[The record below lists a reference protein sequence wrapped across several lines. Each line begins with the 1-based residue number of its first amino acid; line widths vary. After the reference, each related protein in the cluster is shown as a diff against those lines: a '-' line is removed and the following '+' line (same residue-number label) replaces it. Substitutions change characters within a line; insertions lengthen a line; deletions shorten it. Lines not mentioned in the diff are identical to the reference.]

1 MNPSIR
7 VHNYGGQMNTA
18 LYCRVSTADQTT
30 ANQKLELEQ
39 VADRAGW
46 TITQTFTDVISGA
59 RAKRP
64 GLDALMLAV
73 ARKEVDMVMVWDV
86 SRLGRSLSHLVSL
99 LEEFH
104 AKGVNLYFHQ
114 QGIDTTTPAGKAMFG
129 IMGVFAEWERGMI
142 QERVKAG
149 LNRAKA
155 QGKRLG
161 RPPVPPIQID
171 RIKRLREDGLSYR
184 KIAEKVDLDVATVY
198 RKLSA

>member
-1 MNPSIR
+1 
-7 VHNYGGQMNTA
+7 MNTA

-30 ANQKLELEQ
+30 DNQRLELEQ

-73 ARKEVDMVMVWDV
+73 TRKDVDMVMVWDV

-104 AKGVNLYFHQ
+104 AKGVDLYFH
-114 QGIDTTTPAGKAMFG
+114 
-129 IMGVFAEWERGMI
+129 
-142 QERVKAG
+142 
-149 LNRAKA
+149 
-155 QGKRLG
+155 
-161 RPPVPPIQID
+161 
-171 RIKRLREDGLSYR
+171 
-184 KIAEKVDLDVATVY
+184 
-198 RKLSA
+198 

>member
-1 MNPSIR
+1 
-7 VHNYGGQMNTA
+7 MNTA
-18 LYCRVSTADQTT
+18 LYCRVSTSEQTT

-39 VADRAGW
+39 VADRMGW
-46 TITQTFTDVISGA
+46 TNAQTFTDVISGA

-129 IMGVFAEWERGMI
+129 IMSVFAEWERGMI

-161 RPPVPPIQID
+161 RPPVPPIQIQK
-171 RIKRLREDGLSYR
+171 IKWLREEGLSYR
-184 KIAEKVDLDVATVY
+184 RIAEKVDLDVATVY

>member
-1 MNPSIR
+1 
-7 VHNYGGQMNTA
+7 
-18 LYCRVSTADQTT
+18 
-30 ANQKLELEQ
+30 
-39 VADRAGW
+39 
-46 TITQTFTDVISGA
+46 
-59 RAKRP
+59 
-64 GLDALMLAV
+64 
-73 ARKEVDMVMVWDV
+73 
-86 SRLGRSLSHLVSL
+86 
-99 LEEFH
+99 
-104 AKGVNLYFHQ
+104 
-114 QGIDTTTPAGKAMFG
+114 MFG

-184 KIAEKVDLDVATVY
+184 RIAQKVDLDVATVY

>member
-1 MNPSIR
+1 M
-7 VHNYGGQMNTA
+7 GGQMNTV

-30 ANQKLELEQ
+30 DNQRLELEQ

-99 LEEFH
+99 LEQFH

-161 RPPVPPIQID
+161 RPPVPPIQIE
-171 RIKRLREDGLSYR
+171 RIKRLREDGLTYR
-184 KIAEKVDLDVATVY
+184 GIAQKVDLDVATVY

>member
-1 MNPSIR
+1 M
-7 VHNYGGQMNTA
+7 GGQMNTV

-30 ANQKLELEQ
+30 DNQRLELEQ

-129 IMGVFAEWERGMI
+129 IMGVFAEWERGMV

-149 LNRAKA
+149 LSRAKA

-161 RPPVPPIQID
+161 RPPVPPIQIEK
-171 RIKRLREDGLSYR
+171 IKQLREDGLSYR
-184 KIAEKVDLDVATVY
+184 KIAQKVNLDAATVY

>member
-1 MNPSIR
+1 M
-7 VHNYGGQMNTA
+7 GGQMNTV

-30 ANQKLELEQ
+30 DNQRLELEQ

-86 SRLGRSLSHLVSL
+86 SRLGRSLSHLISL
-99 LEEFH
+99 LEQFH

-114 QGIDTTTPAGKAMFG
+114 QGIDTTTPAGKAMFQ
-129 IMGVFAEWERGMI
+129 MLGVFSEFERGMI
-142 QERVKAG
+142 RDRVLAG

-161 RPPVPPIQID
+161 RPPVPPIQIE
-171 RIKRLREDGLSYR
+171 RIRRLREDGLTYR
-184 KIAEKVDLDVATVY
+184 SIAQKVDLDVATVY

>member
-1 MNPSIR
+1 MKPSIR
-7 VHNYGGQMNTA
+7 VHHFGGQMNTA
-18 LYCRVSTADQTT
+18 LYLRVSTADQTT

-39 VADRAGW
+39 VADRMGW
-46 TITQTFTDVISGA
+46 TIAQTFTDVISGA

-184 KIAEKVDLDVATVY
+184 RIAQKVDLDVATVY
-198 RKLSA
+198 RKLSV

>member
-1 MNPSIR
+1 
-7 VHNYGGQMNTA
+7 MNTA

-39 VADRAGW
+39 VADRMGW
-46 TITQTFTDVISGA
+46 TIAQTFTDVISGA

-73 ARKEVDMVMVWDV
+73 ARHEVAMAMVWAV

-99 LEEFH
+99 LEQFH

-161 RPPVPPIQID
+161 RPPVPPIQIQK
-171 RIKRLREDGLSYR
+171 IKWLREEGLSYR
-184 KIAEKVDLDVATVY
+184 RIAKTVDLDVATVY

>member
-1 MNPSIR
+1 MVPSTR
-7 VHNYGGQMNTA
+7 VHNYGGQMDTA

-30 ANQKLELEQ
+30 DNQVLELER
-39 VADRAGW
+39 VADKMGW
-46 TITQTFTDVISGA
+46 TISQTYSDVISGA

-129 IMGVFAEWERGMI
+129 IMGVFSEWERGMI

-161 RPPVPPIQID
+161 RPPVPPIQIE
-171 RIKRLREDGLSYR
+171 RIKQLRDDGLSYR
-184 KIAEKVDLDVATVY
+184 KIAEKTGLNAATVY

>member
-1 MNPSIR
+1 MNSSIR

-30 ANQKLELEQ
+30 DNQRLELEQ

-114 QGIDTTTPAGKAMFG
+114 QSIDTTTPAGKAMFG
-129 IMGVFAEWERGMI
+129 IMGVFSEWERGMI

-161 RPPVPPIQID
+161 RPPVPPTQID

-184 KIAEKVDLDVATVY
+184 RIAQKVDLDVATVY
-198 RKLSA
+198 RKLSV

>member
-1 MNPSIR
+1 MEPSIR
-7 VHNYGGQMNTA
+7 VHNYGSYMNTA

-30 ANQKLELEQ
+30 DNQRLELEQ

-46 TITQTFTDVISGA
+46 TITQTFTDVISGT

-73 ARKEVDMVMVWDV
+73 TRKDVDMVMVWDV

-129 IMGVFAEWERGMI
+129 IMGVFSEWERGMI

-184 KIAEKVDLDVATVY
+184 KIAQKVDLDVATVY